1 MRLRV
6 FGEKQEEQPPLGT
19 LGDSWRYLPCVE
31 FCLFF
36 LDHSVVLSLWLDV
49 FMTRSGR

>member
-36 LDHSVVLSLWLDV
+36 WIILWFYLCGL
-49 FMTRSGR
+49 MSS